1 MVWLLQI
8 INYGKIYV
16 QLLGDNQGTES
27 ELCLRYLNHVWWKGL
42 YAYATEKFDNF
53 RVEIAKCAIRIH
65 HNDIWGEAE
74 KVARANL
81 CTLWAV
87 KQM

>member
-1 MVWLLQI
+1 M
-8 INYGKIYV
+8 
-16 QLLGDNQGTES
+16 
-27 ELCLRYLNHVWWKGL
+27 

-65 HNDIWGEAE
+65 QNDIWGEAE